1 MSHPSD
7 AAARETALQRAVTA
21 WIVTGLVF
29 MLLPGTFLG
38 VWNLVAIS
46 AQHTAARI
54 DPAWIQAHGHA
65 QIFGWLGS
73 FILGIGFYSLSKMA
87 GLGRFPIHRVW
98 MSWALWTAGVLLRW
112 LTNVYLVAWRVALPV
127 SAVLELAGFLTFFVT
142 VSRHSREH
150 EPAVKAEASSGV
162 WVRLVVAGTLGFL
175 ASLLANLAT
184 AIGSSIAGITPA
196 IPHAVDQRLLAI
208 FSWTFLVVTV
218 WGFNARWLP
227 VFLGLPNPHGRL
239 LMAALVIDVAAA
251 VAALLGFWTAATVLF
266 LIAAVVST
274 EALRVFRR
282 SVQPPKTQG
291 VHWSFPWFVR
301 AAYVWL
307 LASAFIAV
315 AAAVGDKAGGLW
327 GASRHALTVGFLS
340 TMVFAVGQRVLPA
353 FCGMRILFS
362 PRLMFLTLLLLN
374 LGCLLR
380 VSSEIGAYESY
391 LPALWPLLPLSA
403 VTEMAAVTVFAV
415 NLLVTF
421 RQAPPHLRLVKL
433 AA

>member
-1 MSHPSD
+1 MSHTSD
-7 AAARETALQRAVTA
+7 AAAREAALQRAVTV
-21 WIVTGLVF
+21 WIVSGLVF
-29 MLLPGTFLG
+29 LLLPGTFLG
-38 VWNLVAIS
+38 VWNLVSIS
-46 AQHTAARI
+46 AQHTAGRI

-87 GLGRFPIHRVW
+87 GLGRFPIRRVW
-98 MSWALWTAGVLLRW
+98 TSWFLWTAGVLLRW
-112 LTNVYLVAWRVALPV
+112 LTSVYLLAWRVALPV
-127 SAVLELAGFLTFFVT
+127 SAALELAGFLTFFVT

-150 EPAVKAEASSGV
+150 EPSAKTEASRGV

-175 ASLLANLAT
+175 GSLLANLAAT
-184 AIGSSIAGITPA
+184 VQSSIAGITPA
-196 IPHAVDQRLLAI
+196 IPHAADQRLLAI
-208 FSWTFLVVTV
+208 FTWTFLVVTV

-227 VFLGLPNPHGRL
+227 VFLGLPEPRGRL
-239 LMAALVIDVAAA
+239 LMAALGIDLAAA
-251 VAALLGFWTAATVLF
+251 GAALLGHWIVATSLF
-266 LIAAVVST
+266 LIAAVCAT
-274 EALRVFRR
+274 EALRVFHH

-301 AAYVWL
+301 AAYGWL
-307 LASAFIAV
+307 LASALIAL

-353 FCGMRILFS
+353 FCGMRVLFS
-362 PRLMFLTLLLLN
+362 PRLMFLTLASLN

-380 VSSEIGAYESY
+380 VCSEIGAYESY
-391 LPALWPLLPLSA
+391 LPGLWPLLPFSA

-421 RQAPPHLRLVKL
+421 RQAPPHLQLVRL